1 MSRAVAAVHGRF
13 GRATIYKL
21 NRPFNVH
28 AHREGH
34 LIFHLSGDDGG
45 LLVSGIPRRATN
57 ESVVAVSP
65 WEPHNFIPMD
75 LDDGA
80 TFFVLYVNPDW
91 FGDRAGRTGL
101 RFGCSEFVRTPA
113 LDAQIRRVSTLVC
126 AGGRVTSLD
135 CELRSLIDACYEE
148 TWRQIGLEGGVC
160 PQGQLIDFRVR
171 KSMRLMEASLG
182 ADIELDAVARGAGL
196 SRPHFYKLFRT
207 QTGLTPSLY
216 VNTLLM
222 EQAIDRL
229 VGSEISVA
237 DIGYNLGF
245 TSQSGFTRFFAANV
259 GMAPTQYRRVAHVL

>member
-1 MSRAVAAVHGRF
+1 MSRAVAAVHGSF

-34 LIFHLSGDDGG
+34 LIFHLSGDHGG
-45 LLVSGIPRRATN
+45 MLVSGIPRRATDR
-57 ESVVAVSP
+57 SVVAISP
-65 WEPHNFIPMD
+65 WEPHNFIPID
-75 LDDGA
+75 LNDGA
-80 TFFVLYVNPDW
+80 TFFVLYVNSDW
-91 FGDRAGRTGL
+91 FGDSVGATGL

-113 LDAQIRRVSTLVC
+113 LDAQIRRVSALVC
-126 AGGRVTSLD
+126 AGGRVATLD

-148 TWRQIGLEGGVC
+148 TWRQGGLGEAAC
-160 PQGQLIDFRVR
+160 AQAQLIDFRVR

-196 SRPHFYKLFRT
+196 SRPHFYKLFRI
-207 QTGLTPSLY
+207 QTGLTPNLY
-216 VNTLLM
+216 VNTLIM
-222 EQAIDRL
+222 EKAIDRL
-229 VGSEISVA
+229 VSSEISVA

-245 TSQSGFTRFFAANV
+245 SSQSGFTRFFTANV